1 MERLCEFCR
10 HPTDDFGCPNCNPL
24 ATGQPI
30 GMRFIEVCESLGSA
44 AKGRVLA
51 SYDPA
56 AYADFTTTEHRG
68 NSRATDQEFWRVYYQ
83 YRAKHNAF
91 FQNLVMREYWSLE
104 G

>member
-30 GMRFIEVCESLGSA
+30 GMRFIEVCQSLNEA
-44 AKGRVLA
+44 AMGRVLA
-51 SYDPA
+51 SWDPA
-56 AYADFTTTEHRG
+56 EFMTFVTGSPNEMATED
-68 NSRATDQEFWRVYYQ
+68 AFWHCYFAR
-83 YRAKHNAF
+83 RAKNNAF
-91 FQNLVMREYWSLE
+91 FQNLVMREYRSLE